1 MMFQNK
7 FADTRP
13 CELVKIY
20 PPLHERGK
28 LTLCDE
34 ADSFKNLWTEHSAA
48 HCNTPTLDRVGFFL
62 LRDYQH
68 MLKMF

>member
-20 PPLHERGK
+20 PPRTGGE
-28 LTLCDE
+28 LTFCDE
-34 ADSFKNLWTEHSAA
+34 ADSFKNLWTERSAA
-48 HCNTPTLDRVGFFL
+48 HCDTPTLDRVGFFL
-62 LRDYQH
+62 LQDAENNV
-68 MLKMF
+68 LKHH